1 MTGQVLAVGLCL
13 YAAGRYALETVR
25 GDDDARGAIE
35 FSETLSLSTSQTIAI
50 ATFIVGL
57 GLYLMLWKRHRAA
70 AAVATEE

>member
-1 MTGQVLAVGLCL
+1 
-13 YAAGRYALETVR
+13 VR